1 MVAQW
6 LVVGLT
12 IKRSQVRD
20 QARTWLG
27 YNFGQVVHT
36 HVPLSPSSIIWYR
49 RKPGHEQAH
58 HAMHWPHVHG
68 MLVSGWGLQKQRS
81 APPYGP
87 MWLGEDFTYLA
98 FDKLM
103 VVLMSQ
109 CVVLVLQH
117 CRAFWASCQYS
128 RQIPADSRMTCRV
141 CLLVLFLT
149 QFLQNQPRYILQ
161 QLNCSL
167 VCSTSSCNAKTYI
180 GLQSFL

>member
-49 RKPGHEQAH
+49 RKPGHEQAY

-109 CVVLVLQH
+109 CCSGIAALSSLLSQLSIQSANSSRLSDDLSSLLAGLV
-117 CRAFWASCQYS
+117 
-128 RQIPADSRMTCRV
+128 PDSVSSESTTLHSTAAE
-141 CLLVLFLT
+141 LL
-149 QFLQNQPRYILQ
+149 
-161 QLNCSL
+161 
-167 VCSTSSCNAKTYI
+167 SSM
-180 GLQSFL
+180 